1 VKIFANG
8 IGNAQL
14 AKLLSIETM
23 IGAVIGI
30 FGAGIIWAN
39 LNTGVAE
46 AQNVATE
53 NKSLITSL
61 YSDVGDLKTSTKVI
75 EVQQREAK
83 KQLED
88 LAEEVQKNREQATE
102 DTKQILRAL
111 AERNQQ

>member
-1 VKIFANG
+1 MSIVPENVSKRG
-8 IGNAQL
+8 L
-14 AKLLSIETM
+14 RKLVSFETLV
-23 IGAVIGI
+23 GAVIGV

-39 LNTGVAE
+39 LNSGIAE

-111 AERNQQ
+111 AERNRP